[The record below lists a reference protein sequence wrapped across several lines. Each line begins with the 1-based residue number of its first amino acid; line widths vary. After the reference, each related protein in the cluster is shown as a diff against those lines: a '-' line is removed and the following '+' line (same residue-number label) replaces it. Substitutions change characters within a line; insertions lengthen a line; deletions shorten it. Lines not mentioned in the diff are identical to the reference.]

1 MVINMYETVIPFTEK
16 AKRIYLGQI
25 KKQENEAL
33 FRKLEMTG
41 AFGQESILNQM
52 QMNDEIIEI
61 GENEL
66 DNLLSNNLVL
76 VVRKVHRYTMD
87 VERRNQLIKEGNQK
101 IRELIMNYDYSDG
114 THFHEKVNGFFEE
127 LLP

>member
-1 MVINMYETVIPFTEK
+1 MVINMYETVVPFTEK